1 MKHNINRLYLIKIS
15 KWLMILM
22 PVIVVFFMENGL
34 SLQQIFVLKAINSVS
49 IILLE
54 IPTGYFA
61 DVWGRKNT
69 LIFGGI
75 LGFLGFLAYAL
86 AFNFLGFIIAEIC
99 LGIGVSFISGS
110 DSALLYDTLKDHNKE
125 NEFVKYDG
133 RMVSVGNFAE
143 AIGGILGGFLAS
155 ISIKLPVIIQVVVAF
170 IAIPAAI
177 TLKETENRKN
187 LKNIGFQQIWQIVK
201 ASLFQNK
208 ILRNYILLSSV
219 LGCSTLAMAWFVQP
233 FFDAIN
239 VPLQAYGILWTI
251 LNLSVGIVSFYA
263 YKIEKKIG
271 FITTIF
277 LISTGLNVMYILT
290 GLTAG
295 YLGIFFILI
304 FYIFRGV
311 ATPVL
316 RDYINRYSDSDSRAT
331 ILSLRSFLIRG
342 FFAILAPLFGWFSDK
357 YSIQQ
362 ALMLAG
368 GIFFIFSLTI
378 SFLIVFTN
386 RKYSV

>member
-357 YSIQQ
+357 YTIQQ

>member
-133 RMVSVGNFAE
+133 RMVSAGNFAE

-177 TLKETENRKN
+177 TLKETKNRKN

>member
-133 RMVSVGNFAE
+133 RMVSAGNFAE

-201 ASLFQNK
+201 ASLFHNK

>member
-133 RMVSVGNFAE
+133 RMVSAGNFAE